1 MKQVFE
7 AIWSWSLPQHS
18 LMWWNNLERITLAI
32 EDLQCAEL
40 L

>member
-1 MKQVFE
+1 MHLL
-7 AIWSWSLPQHS
+7 AS

-32 EDLQCAEL
+32 EDLQCEEL